1 MSLCYVASKTI
12 CRKTQREVVI
22 IRNADGFLYH
32 LLLLKPF
39 LPHFRANSV
48 SNIFGIVNVLCIVY
62 VMEF

>member
-12 CRKTQREVVI
+12 CRTTQREVII

-39 LPHFRANSV
+39 LPDFRANSV
-48 SNIFGIVNVLCIVY
+48 LNIFDIANVFCIVY
-62 VMEF
+62 VTEF